1 MQKRVLVF
9 ATALLAVLSSSQ
21 CTKSAAKPAARIARV
36 WRGEVPLAK
45 ADEYDVYLRQEG
57 VSALR
62 RSRGN
67 LGVQMFR
74 RSVGDREEFTVI
86 SYWPDEDA
94 IRAWAGEDILR
105 ARSMQRDPEFLINP
119 DPHVRHFRIVVD
131 R

>member
-1 MQKRVLVF
+1 MQKRILVF
-9 ATALLAVLSSSQ
+9 AAALFAALSLSQ
-21 CTKSAAKPAARIARV
+21 CTKSAPKPAARIARV

-74 RSVGDREEFTVI
+74 RTVGDREEFTVI
-86 SYWPDEDA
+86 SYWPDEDT
-94 IRAWAGEDILR
+94 IRTWAGSDILR
-105 ARSMQRDPEFLINP
+105 ARSMPRDPEFLVNP
-119 DPHVRHFRIVVD
+119 DPHVRHYRIVVD

>member
-1 MQKRVLVF
+1 VQKRVLVF

-36 WRGEVPLAK
+36 WRGEVALAK

-74 RSVGDREEFTVI
+74 RTAGDREEFTVI

-105 ARSMQRDPEFLINP
+105 ARSMPRDPEFLLNP
-119 DPHVRHFRIVVD
+119 DPQVRHFRIVVD